1 MEIELSE
8 RLGLS
13 TKDAEERL
21 KKYGYNK
28 IKEDRK
34 FKDIKLLINQFKSP
48 YILLLFFTA
57 LLSAILGEKID
68 AFIIISIILLGGLLD
83 FW

>member
-1 MEIELSE
+1 MKIELSE
-8 RLGLS
+8 RSGLS

-28 IKEDRK
+28 IKEDGK

-48 YILLLFFTA
+48 YILLLF
-57 LLSAILGEKID
+57 LLLYSQL
-68 AFIIISIILLGGLLD
+68 F
-83 FW
+83 

>member
-21 KKYGYNK
+21 KKFGYNK

-34 FKDIKLLINQFKSP
+34 FKKVINKS
-48 YILLLFFTA
+48 I
-57 LLSAILGEKID
+57 
-68 AFIIISIILLGGLLD
+68 
-83 FW
+83 